1 MFTGFASQFQKY
13 TACGTATALKKST
26 QLLKV
31 LTITP
36 AEKKRLS
43 EKWKKKKKSADIIFI
58 FIHLFYN
65 ACL

>member
-31 LTITP
+31 
-36 AEKKRLS
+36 
-43 EKWKKKKKSADIIFI
+43 
-58 FIHLFYN
+58 
-65 ACL
+65 